1 MNRFKSILLASAAA
15 LTLFGAATETYAQPG
30 KPSGVPSP
38 TSSVEYY
45 LPVQN
50 AKYNKNIMSPQEFFG
65 FEIGERLA
73 DWGDITRYV
82 EYLADKSNR
91 VSVKKFGFTFER
103 RQFMQVCI
111 TSPSNQ
117 RNLDKI
123 RKDHLKVLDP
133 TQSDKIDLEKMPL
146 IVNLCGNIHGN
157 EISGSQ
163 ALLPIMF
170 YYAAVDDKAVA
181 DMLENTIIVFTP
193 GQNPDGLSRFAMWVN
208 STSSINHFV
217 DRSSREYSEVGP
229 SSRFNHYW
237 MDTNRDW
244 LTAQFPEGQNLVKM
258 YEYWMPNVL
267 LDLHEMGGFR
277 NGLYYFSPGDPN
289 RTYKYIPQENQD
301 LTKAISQTTGRYLD
315 SIGVANYTGRGYDD
329 FFIGKGAC
337 YGDIQGSVCILHELS
352 STRGHIRD
360 FEKHGIHNFGET
372 VRWHSLAAV
381 AVLNGSI
388 ENAKALKEY
397 QKNFYVNAAKAAATD
412 PGKGYL
418 FDARGNRG
426 IAFNFIENLLLHE
439 IDVYPVK
446 GQEGKYFVPFNQK
459 HYYKIKGIFE
469 DITEYQDDKFY
480 DISTWSPARAYNLN
494 YEVVAEAP
502 SVDKQITEAVFPQGA
517 VKGGVSTIGY
527 AFAPAEYY
535 TPYMI
540 AALQKKGVNLQVA
553 KAPFAYKHKASKIDV
568 TMPAGTIIVPVE
580 GQIFSGQELFNFV
593 DELAK
598 KCAVDVIGLQT
609 EKRKGFNIAEVDR
622 VPVRKTRTALIT
634 DTGAPTQQGAIWY
647 MLDYRFA
654 MNHSLVDF
662 KKFNGKEFKID
673 NYDAIIFAGNVNG
686 QFEGESSTRL
696 TNWIENGGTLIMIG
710 GSHYL
715 VRRIGNDS
723 VKGDVGKAEN
733 GKGGGVS
740 GLVLN
745 AEISHDSPL
754 TWGYDQDNIDV
765 FQNNST
771 VWSVDNGAEVVM
783 KYASEPYRS
792 GYVTKEQ
799 LAKFAGSPI
808 VATKRMGKG
817 CIIYI
822 HNDFTYRSYWF
833 GTNHIL
839 TNAILF
845 GNLI

>member
-1 MNRFKSILLASAAA
+1 MNRFKSILFASVAAV
-15 LTLFGAATETYAQPG
+15 TLFGAATETYAQPG

-38 TSSVEYY
+38 NSSVEYF

-50 AKYNKNIMSPQEFFG
+50 AKYLKGIQSPQEFFG

-73 DWGDITRYV
+73 DWGDITRYA
-82 EYLADKSNR
+82 EYLAEKSNR
-91 VSVKKFGFTFER
+91 VSVKKFGYTFER

-111 TSPSNQ
+111 TSPGNQ
-117 RNLDKI
+117 RRLDQI

-133 TQSDKIDLEKMPL
+133 AQSDKVDLEKMPL

-163 ALLPIMF
+163 AILPIMYF
-170 YYAAVDDKAVA
+170 YAAVDDKAVA
-181 DMLENTIIVFTP
+181 EMLENTVIVLVP
-193 GQNPDGLSRFAMWVN
+193 AQNPDGLSRFAMWVN
-208 STSSINHFV
+208 SNSSINHFI
-217 DRSSREYSEVGP
+217 DRNSREYNEVSP
-229 SSRFNHYW
+229 SSRANHYW

-267 LDLHEMGGFR
+267 LDLHEMGAGR
-277 NGLYYFSPGDPN
+277 TALYYISPGDPK

-301 LTKAISQTTGRYLD
+301 LTKEIGKTTGRYLD
-315 SIGVANYTGRGYDD
+315 SIGVPYYTGRGYDD

-352 STRGHIRD
+352 STRGHVRD
-360 FEKHGIHNFGET
+360 FGPMGIHNFGEN
-372 VRWHSLAAV
+372 VRWHSLAACG
-381 AVLNGSI
+381 VLNGSVA
-388 ENAKALKEY
+388 NAKALKEY
-397 QKNFYVNAAKAAATD
+397 QKNFYVNAAKAAAAD
-412 PGKGYL
+412 PGKGYV

-426 IAFNFIENLLLHE
+426 IAFSFVENLLLHE

-446 GQEGKYFVPFNQK
+446 GQEGKYFVPFEQK

-469 DITEYQDDKFY
+469 DITEYEDDKFY

-494 YEVVAEAP
+494 YEVVTEAP
-502 SVDKQITEAVFPQGA
+502 VVDKKIVEAVFPQGS
-517 VKGGVSTIGY
+517 VKGGVSPLGY

-553 KAPFAYKHKASKIDV
+553 TAPFAYKNKATKIDV
-568 TMPAGTIIVPVE
+568 TMPEGTIIVPVE
-580 GQIFSGQELFNFV
+580 GQIFGSQELFAFV

-609 EKRKGFNIAEVDR
+609 EKRKGFTLDEVNR
-622 VPVRKTRTALIT
+622 VPVRNTRTAIIT
-634 DTGAPTQQGAIWY
+634 DTGASSQQGSIWY
-647 MLDYRFA
+647 LLDYRYA
-654 MNHSLVDF
+654 MNHSLVNF
-662 KKFNGKEFKID
+662 KSLNGKEFDFGK
-673 NYDAIIFAGNVNG
+673 YDAIIFSGNISG
-686 QFEGESSTRL
+686 QLEGEATQKL
-696 TNWIENGGTLIMIG
+696 HDWVENGGTLILMG
-710 GSHYL
+710 GSHYII
-715 VRRIGNDS
+715 RSITNDS
-723 VKGDVGKAEN
+723 VKGDTGE
-733 GKGGGVS
+733 GVS
-740 GLVLN
+740 GLVLS
-745 AEISHDSPL
+745 ADLKHGSPL
-754 TWGYDQDNIDV
+754 LWGYDQDNLDV
-765 FQNNST
+765 FQSNAT
-771 VWSVDNGAEVVM
+771 VWKVDGGADVVM
-783 KYASEPYRS
+783 SYGAEPYRS

-808 VATKRMGKG
+808 VATKRHGKG
-817 CIIYI
+817 CLIFI
-822 HNDFTYRSYWF
+822 HNDLTYRSYWF